1 MSGQLNQ
8 LGVLLIIAK
17 KMNRL
22 LDSVASRAFLYEG
35 VKFGE
40 ISRIVA
46 DRWRQMTDAE
56 KQVNRTRKRQL
67 HPKNPVETE
76 TPYY

>member
-56 KQVNRTRKRQL
+56 KQVNHTLLNSLRLNNSFRYRI
-67 HPKNPVETE
+67 
-76 TPYY
+76 